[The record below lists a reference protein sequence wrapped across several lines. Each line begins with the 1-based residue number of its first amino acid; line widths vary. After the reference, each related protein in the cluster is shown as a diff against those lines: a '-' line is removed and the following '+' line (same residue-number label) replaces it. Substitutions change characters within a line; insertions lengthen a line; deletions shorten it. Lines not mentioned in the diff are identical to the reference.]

1 MTYQERLRAPWL
13 WWLLGVGLV
22 ASVILAVFVFV
33 DLWLVITLAVLS
45 TLVVVLG
52 ILGFSLDIR
61 VDEGGLAVGRYR
73 LEAPYIAG
81 AEIVDGDVRAH
92 TDERSFMLT
101 RPYVQQKVR
110 VLIDDPAD
118 PHPAW
123 LISTRRPAALI
134 AALEAVKEH

>member
-33 DLWLVITLAVLS
+33 ELWLVITLAVLS

-52 ILGFSLDIR
+52 ILGFSLDIK
-61 VDEGGLAVGRYR
+61 VDERGLAVGRHL

-81 AEIVDGDVRAH
+81 AEVVDGDVRAD

-101 RPYVQQKVR
+101 RPYVRQKVR

-123 LISTRRPAALI
+123 LISTRRPAELVSAV
-134 AALEAVKEH
+134 EAVKEL

>member
-22 ASVILAVFVFV
+22 ASVILAVFIFV

-81 AEIVDGDVRAH
+81 AETVDGDVRAA

-123 LISTRRPAALI
+123 LISTRRPAQLI
-134 AALEAVKEH
+134 AAIEAVKEL

>member
-13 WWLLGVGLV
+13 WWILGVGLV

-81 AEIVDGDVRAH
+81 AEIVDGDVRAA

>member
-22 ASVILAVFVFV
+22 GSVILAVFVFV

-45 TLVVVLG
+45 AVVVVLG
-52 ILGFSLDIR
+52 IVGFSLSIH
-61 VDEGGLAVGRYR
+61 VDERGLTVGRHC
-73 LEAPYIAG
+73 LEAPYIGG
-81 AEIVDGDVRAH
+81 AEVVDGDVRAD

-101 RPYVQQKVR
+101 RPYVPRKVR

-118 PHPAW
+118 PHQAW
-123 LISTRRPAALI
+123 LISTRHPAELV
-134 AALEAVKEH
+134 AAIEAVKES

>member
-1 MTYQERLRAPWL
+1 MTYHERLRAPWL
-13 WWLLGVGLV
+13 WWLLGAGLV

-52 ILGFSLDIR
+52 ILGFSLVIK
-61 VDEGGLAVGRYR
+61 VDERGLAVGRYL
-73 LEAPYIAG
+73 LEAPYVG
-81 AEIVDGDVRAH
+81 RAEIVDGDVRAD

-110 VLIDDPAD
+110 VWIDDPAD

-123 LISTRRPAALI
+123 LISTRRPAELV
-134 AALEAVKEH
+134 AAIQAVKEH